1 MNVEIKERKKYQ
13 KRKKRNTDV
22 DESIF
27 NFICLKDWGH
37 YIWSHLIIYFIVL
50 PKLEFNN

>member
-1 MNVEIKERKKYQ
+1 MNVEIKERKKKQ
-13 KRKKRNTDV
+13 KRKKRNTGV

-37 YIWSHLIIYFIVL
+37 YSSLDI
-50 PKLEFNN
+50 KL